1 VSDMRATIA
10 PKSDQMNFDDLV
22 GGAKKTIKIT
32 AVSMASGDQPVSM
45 NYEGDNGKPYKPC
58 KSMRRVLVNAWGP
71 NANAYVGRSIT
82 LYGDPTVRFGG
93 LEVGGIRISHMSD
106 IAEPITMALTATRAQ
121 RKPYTVQPLVTT
133 TSKPPVANPEIDT
146 AIANARLTTNL
157 GELESI
163 AANASKLKGWTAE
176 RRKEM
181 AELVKEKRE
190 LLKQQDR
197 QPGEE

>member
-121 RKPYTVQPLVTT
+121 RKPYTVHPLTT
-133 TSKPPVANPEIDT
+133 FSKPPVPNPEIDA

-163 AANASKLKGWTAE
+163 AASASKLKGWTAE
-176 RRKEM
+176 KRKEM

-197 QPGEE
+197 QPGE

>member
-1 VSDMRATIA
+1 MSDLTTTIA
-10 PKSDQMNFDDLV
+10 PKSDRLNADDLIGV
-22 GGAKKTIKIT
+22 PSKTIKIT
-32 AVSMASGDQPVSM
+32 NVSVVAGDQPVSLGF
-45 NYEGDNGKPYKPC
+45 EGDNGKPWYPC
-58 KSMRRVLVNAWGP
+58 KSMRRVLVQVWGGDG
-71 NANAYVGRSIT
+71 NKYVGRRLT
-82 LYGDPTVRFGG
+82 LHRDSTVRFGG

-121 RKPYTVQPLVTT
+121 RKPYTVHPLTT
-133 TSKPPVANPEIDT
+133 FSKPPVPNPEIDA

-163 AANASKLKGWTAE
+163 AASASKLKGWTAE
-176 RRKEM
+176 KRKEM

>member
-1 VSDMRATIA
+1 MSDLTTTIA
-10 PKSDQMNFDDLV
+10 PKSDRLNADDLIGV
-22 GGAKKTIKIT
+22 PSKTIKIT
-32 AVSMASGDQPVSM
+32 NVSVVAGDQPVSLGF
-45 NYEGDNGKPYKPC
+45 EGDNGKPWYPC
-58 KSMRRVLVNAWGP
+58 KSMRRVLVQVWGGDG
-71 NANAYVGRSIT
+71 NKYVGRRLT
-82 LYGDPTVRFGG
+82 LHRDSTVRFGG

-121 RKPYTVQPLVTT
+121 RKPYTVHPLTT
-133 TSKPPVANPEIDT
+133 FSKPPVPNPEIDA

-163 AANASKLKGWTAE
+163 AASASKLKGWTAE
-176 RRKEM
+176 KRKEM

-197 QPGEE
+197 QPGE

>member
-1 VSDMRATIA
+1 MSDLTTTIA
-10 PKSDQMNFDDLV
+10 PKSDRLNADDLIGV
-22 GGAKKTIKIT
+22 PSKTIKIT
-32 AVSMASGDQPVSM
+32 NVSVVAGDQPVSLGF
-45 NYEGDNGKPYKPC
+45 EGDNGKPWYPC
-58 KSMRRVLVNAWGP
+58 KSMRRVLVQVWGGDG
-71 NANAYVGRSIT
+71 NKYVGRRLT
-82 LYGDPTVRFGG
+82 LHRDSTVRFGG

-121 RKPYTVQPLVTT
+121 RKPYTVQPLATT
-133 TSKPPVANPEIDT
+133 TSKPPVANPEIDA

-176 RRKEM
+176 KRKEM

-197 QPGEE
+197 QPGE

>member
-1 VSDMRATIA
+1 MDMLKTVA
-10 PKSDQMNFDDLV
+10 PKSSQLNSDDLV
-22 GGAKKTIKIT
+22 GNRTLTITIT
-32 AVSMASGDQPVSM
+32 KVIAGPSLDQPVALH
-45 NYEGDNGKPYKPC
+45 YEGGLPFLPC
-58 KSMRRVLVNAWGP
+58 KTVRRLLVHAWGED
-71 NANAYVGRSIT
+71 AKLYVGRSLT
-82 LYGDPTVRFGG
+82 LYRDDKVRFGG
-93 LEVGGIRISHMSD
+93 MEVGGIRVSHMSH
-106 IAEPITMALTATRAQ
+106 IPEPLTVMLTATRAQ
-121 RKPYTVQPLVTT
+121 RKPYTVQPLATT

>member
-121 RKPYTVQPLVTT
+121 RKPYTVQPLTT
-133 TSKPPVANPEIDT
+133 FSKPPVPNPEIDA

-163 AANASKLKGWTAE
+163 AASASKLKGWTAE
-176 RRKEM
+176 KRKEM

-197 QPGEE
+197 QPGE